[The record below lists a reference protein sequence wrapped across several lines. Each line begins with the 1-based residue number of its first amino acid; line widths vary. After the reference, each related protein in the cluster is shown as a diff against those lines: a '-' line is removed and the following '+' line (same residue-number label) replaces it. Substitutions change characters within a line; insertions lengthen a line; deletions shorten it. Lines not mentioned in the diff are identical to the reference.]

1 MNYSLTINRKRHRI
15 RTLEIPDGPTRK
27 YKREKEHANYRTDPA
42 KKELQ
47 RVTEQL
53 ASRDCELAEA
63 AASGTNLQSVMDAI
77 GQNAAD
83 CVMKSNTVV
92 WRVDGKV
99 KHILALFG

>member
-1 MNYSLTINRKRHRI
+1 MARLVSTNEKKSTPTTELI
-15 RTLEIPDGPTRK
+15 RL
-27 YKREKEHANYRTDPA
+27 

-99 KHILALFG
+99 KHILALFGSIDAAS